1 MRYIT
6 LNLNDL
12 LFEWLLLFGKRFST
26 ICLIRHIWWHLTLW
40 VLFMLYITLRRTL
53 SESSFD
59 WYTIA
64 YCIWREIF
72 SLRPQSMIK
81 LFRSLLPRSVEKR
94 LMGLRLEIEIGDWD
108 WLRLEK
114 QLAVIKG
121 NDSAQSV
128 LPDRFDGMRH
138 IGVLFM
144 LYITL
149 IWVIYHQSDH
159 LSDTLVE
166 KQFSTICLIWHIWWH
181 ETWWVLL
188 MLYITLIWV
197 IYHQSHH
204 VSDTLIWKWISTICL
219 IRHIWW
225 HETYMGV
232 VHARYHPDW
241 SDISS
246 KWSSEWYT
254 HR

>member
-1 MRYIT
+1 MRFAYAVYHSEFKWFIIWVIIIIRKT
-6 LNLNDL
+6 IQHDL
-12 LFEWLLLFGKRFST
+12 M
-26 ICLIRHIWWHLTLW
+26 CLIRHIWWHLTLW

-64 YCIWREIF
+64 YCIWREFF

-114 QLAVIKG
+114 QLAVVKG
-121 NDSAQSV
+121 NESAQSV
-128 LPDRFDGMRH
+128 LSDRFDGMRH

-181 ETWWVLL
+181 ET
-188 MLYITLIWV
+188 
-197 IYHQSHH
+197 
-204 VSDTLIWKWISTICL
+204 
-219 IRHIWW
+219 
-225 HETYMGV
+225 YMGV
-232 VHARYHPDW
+232 AHAIHHTDL

-246 KWSSEWYT
+246 ESTCEWYINTEMNQHNLSYQT
-254 HR
+254 HLMACDIYGCCSC